1 MGWKSTMQIKRE
13 EAISLI
19 FSKLSTVHTMTDEE
33 LCDTLEAL
41 GYGEDSKLPYYG
53 HNFSISYIDNPDYK
67 DCFEDEDID

>member
-13 EAISLI
+13 EAIRLI
-19 FSKLSTVHTMTDEE
+19 FNKLSTVHTMTDEE

-53 HNFSISYIDNPDYK
+53 YNFRISHIGDDENDDN
-67 DCFEDEDID
+67 